1 MRQTVIIGGKRT
13 AFGKLGGMFKNEK
26 AVELGAAVIKG
37 AMQQT
42 GIHASQADA
51 VMMGMVLQ
59 AGCGQNPAR
68 QAAILAGIDWSVP
81 AETINKV
88 CASGLRAISM
98 ADQVI
103 RAGDANIIFAGGMES
118 MSQAPFAVRTARWGN
133 KLGNAELTDLLIHD
147 GLLCPFEDVLMAV
160 YGNKIATDHHIS
172 RTEQDEWALRS
183 HDRASSAANLRLF
196 EDEVQPYYTSA
207 NAILAIDEGPRFNT
221 DLSKLALLKPIH
233 GPSGTIT
240 AGNAPSVNDGAAAM
254 LLMSEEEARR
264 GGHKPLAK
272 IIGHSTIGA
281 SAPNLAAAPALAIQ
295 KLLRKTGIPL
305 KNIDLFEVN
314 EAFASVI
321 LSCGKIVGWD
331 EEKVNVNGGA
341 IALGHP
347 IGASGA
353 RILLTLIYELKRRGG
368 GLGIA
373 AICSG
378 GAQGD
383 AMLIQVEC

>member
-1 MRQTVIIGGKRT
+1 MRQAVIIGGKRT
-13 AFGKLGGMFKNEK
+13 AFGKLGGIFKNEK

-37 AMQQT
+37 VIQQA
-42 GIHASQADA
+42 GIQASQADA
-51 VMMGMVLQ
+51 VIMGMVLQ

-68 QAAILAGIDWSVP
+68 QAAMLAGVDWSVP

-98 ADQVI
+98 AEQVI
-103 RAGDANIIFAGGMES
+103 RAGDADIILAGGMES
-118 MSQAPFAVRTARWGN
+118 MSQAPFAVRTARWGS
-133 KLGNAELTDLLIHD
+133 KLGNTELTDLLIND

-160 YGNKIATDHHIS
+160 YGNKVASDYNIS
-172 RTEQDEWALRS
+172 RTEQDEWAFRS
-183 HDRASSAANLRLF
+183 HDRASSAINLRLF
-196 EDEVQPYYTSA
+196 EDEVEPYFTSA
-207 NAILAIDEGPRFNT
+207 NVIFAIDEGPRFNT
-221 DLSKLALLKPIH
+221 DVTKLALLKPIH

-240 AGNAPSVNDGAAAM
+240 AGNAPSVNDGAAAV
-254 LLMSEEEARR
+254 LIMSEDEAIR

-272 IIGHSTIGA
+272 IIGHSTIGTN
-281 SAPNLAAAPALAIQ
+281 APNLATAPALAIQ

-305 KNIDLFEVN
+305 KSIDLFEVN

-321 LSCGKIVGWD
+321 LTCGKILGWD

-378 GAQGD
+378 GAHGD
-383 AMLIQVEC
+383 AMLIQVEG